1 MNGAER
7 LQIALK
13 RGIPDRVPHMELA
26 YNEGPIIG
34 IAKHFTDNVPPLN
47 YVQRMSVEDKIK
59 LFEALLL
66 FIEELDVDGVSLR
79 VLGKNEDLDEKHVKD
94 PWGVTY
100 MLSPA
105 GDSPVVDGPIKDE
118 SDLKGYKAPV
128 TTEADLLSLAY
139 GAAKIKGRRGVV
151 LALRCPFR
159 LSWSVMGNLK
169 YLLIAYRR
177 NPKLAHR
184 LMRMTTDHTIQTIEL
199 GVKLGAEI
207 VAMDGDLAFDSGTF
221 MSPGQFR
228 DFVAPYYAEFVT
240 VAHRLGVPIVKHS
253 DGDLMPIMPDL
264 VAAGFDGIHPIQ
276 PQCMDLG
283 EVKQKYGEK
292 VCLLGNVDCM
302 YVLTRGTAEDVE
314 ADVKRALAQ
323 GSPGGGYIITSSNT
337 IHPDVK
343 PENYITMVHAL
354 HKYGVYE
361 GRTTRAAD

>member
-13 RGIPDRVPHMELA
+13 RGVADRVPHMELA
-26 YNEGPIIG
+26 YNESSIIG
-34 IAKHFTDNVPPLN
+34 IARHFTENVPPLN
-47 YVQRMSVEDKIK
+47 FVQRMSVEDKIK

-66 FIEELDVDGVSLR
+66 FVEELDVDGVSLR
-79 VLGKNEDLDEKHVKD
+79 VLGKAVDIDDKHIRD

-100 MLSPA
+100 LLSPA

-118 SDLKGYKAPV
+118 ADLKGYKAPV
-128 TTEADLLSLAY
+128 TTEADLLSLSY

-159 LSWSVMGNLK
+159 LSWSVMGSLK

-177 NPKLAHR
+177 NPKLVHR

-199 GVKLGAEI
+199 GIKLGAEI

-221 MSPGQFR
+221 MSPAQFR
-228 DFVAPYYAEFVT
+228 EFVVPYYAEFVAAT
-240 VAHRLGVPIVKHS
+240 HRLGVPIIKHS

-264 VAAGFDGIHPIQ
+264 VAAGFDGVHPIQ
-276 PQCMDLG
+276 PQCMDLAT
-283 EVKQKYGEK
+283 VKKQYGDK
-292 VCLLGNVDCM
+292 LCLLGNVDCM
-302 YVLTRGTAEDVE
+302 YVLTRGTEAEVV
-314 ADVKRALAQ
+314 ADVKRALAA
-323 GSPGGGYIITSSNT
+323 GASGGGYIISSSNT

-343 PENYITMVHAL
+343 PEHYITMVKAIHT
-354 HKYGVYE
+354 YGRYDGTELSSAV
-361 GRTTRAAD
+361 

>member
-1 MNGAER
+1 MNGTER
-7 LQIALK
+7 LLTALK

-34 IAKHFTDNVPPLN
+34 IARHFTENVPPLN

-79 VLGKNEDLDEKHVKD
+79 VLGKTEDIDEKHVRD
-94 PWGVTY
+94 PWGVIY

-118 SDLKGYKAPV
+118 SDLKKYKPPV

-139 GAAKIKGRRGVV
+139 GAAKVKGRRGVV

-169 YLLIAYRR
+169 HLLIAYRR
-177 NPKLAHR
+177 NPKLAHS
-184 LMRMTTDHTIQTIEL
+184 LMRMATDHTVQTIEL

-207 VAMDGDLAFDSGTF
+207 IAMDGDLAFDSGTF
-221 MSPGQFR
+221 MSPAQFR
-228 DFVAPYYAEFVT
+228 EFVAPYYSEFVD

-253 DGDLMPIMPDL
+253 DGDLRPIMPDL

-283 EVKQKYGEK
+283 EIKRDYGDRT
-292 VCLLGNVDCM
+292 CLLGNVDCM
-302 YVLTRGTAEDVE
+302 YVLTRGTPEEVE
-314 ADVKRALAQ
+314 ADVKRALSQ

-343 PENYITMVHAL
+343 PENYITMVHAI
-354 HKYGVYE
+354 HTYGIYE
-361 GRTTRAAD
+361 GRTLKPAD

>member
-7 LQIALK
+7 LQIALA

-34 IAKHFTDNVPPLN
+34 IARHFTDNVPALN
-47 YVQRMSVEDKIK
+47 YVQRMGVEDKIK

-79 VLGKNEDLDEKHVKD
+79 VLGKTEDIDEKHVKD

-105 GDSPVVDGPIKDE
+105 GDSPVVAGPIKDE
-118 SDLKGYKAPV
+118 SDMKGYKPPV

-159 LSWSVMGNLK
+159 LSWSLMGGLK

-177 NPKLAHR
+177 NPKLAHG
-184 LMRMTTDHTIQTIEL
+184 LMHMTTDYTIQTIEL

-207 VAMDGDLAFDSGTF
+207 IAMDGDLAFNNGPF
-221 MSPGQFR
+221 MSPAQFR
-228 DFVAPYYAEFVT
+228 EFVVPYYTQFVQA
-240 VAHRLGVPIVKHS
+240 AHRLDVPIVKHS

-264 VAAGFDGIHPIQ
+264 VAAGFDGVHPIQ

-283 EVKQKYGEK
+283 RVKREYGDRL
-292 VCLLGNVDCM
+292 CLLGNVDCM
-302 YVLTRGTAEDVE
+302 YVLTRGSAADVE
-314 ADVKRALAQ
+314 ADVKRAIDQ

-361 GRTTRAAD
+361 GSTTKAVD